1 MKFLSF
7 FLHRNQF
14 VKGYVAALICIFG
27 IGVIQISQ
35 ISKLTAME
43 ETKSTYAF
51 ALKKDIESERV
62 HLKLLQNFPSFG
74 FGNLVADWSFL
85 KFLQYFGNESAR
97 AKTGYDLS
105 PEYFEVIINR
115 DPRFLETYLFLST
128 SITLYAGQPQK
139 TVTLIE
145 EGLQSISP
153 EISRKSPYLW
163 MYKGSDE
170 MLFLGDTEAAQHSYE
185 MAAKWAETYDNPQSQ
200 SLAANAR
207 QTAQFLA
214 NNSQSKQAR
223 VGAWSMILSNAPN
236 EATRQRAIKEIE
248 ALGGEVIVTPQ
259 GKMKVKT
266 P

>member
-1 MKFLSF
+1 MFS
-7 FLHRNQF
+7 
-14 VKGYVAALICIFG
+14 
-27 IGVIQISQ
+27 VITKKRL
-35 ISKLTAME
+35 ISKIASAFVTTVCAVGIVTLQQPTSDTIIDNPRASKE
-43 ETKSTYAF
+43 QLKREKSISKTR
-51 ALKKDIESERV
+51 L
-62 HLKLLQNFPSFG
+62 
-74 FGNLVADWSFL
+74 NLVNQIPGLGFDNLIADWTYL
-85 KFLQYFGNESAR
+85 KFIQYFGDGEARSA
-97 AKTGYDLS
+97 TGYSLV
-105 PEYFEVIINR
+105 PEYFEAMVNH
-115 DPRFLETYLFLST
+115 DPRFIQAYLALSPAN
-128 SITLYAGQPQK
+128 SLYAGQPQK
-139 TVTLIE
+139 TVALIE

-223 VGAWSMILSNAPN
+223 VGAWSMILSNAPD

-259 GKMKVKT
+259 GRMKVKT

>member
-1 MKFLSF
+1 MNIPNLKIKKFTILGLCVLGVVVLQLSR
-7 FLHRNQF
+7 LNSRVDSARVSTKQ
-14 VKGYVAALICIFG
+14 L
-27 IGVIQISQ
+27 
-35 ISKLTAME
+35 KLE
-43 ETKSTYAF
+43 ESAEKKS
-51 ALKKDIESERV
+51 
-62 HLKLLQNFPSFG
+62 LKLLNQIPSFG
-74 FGNLVADWSFL
+74 FDNLTADWVYL
-85 KFLQYFGNESAR
+85 KFVQYFGEGKAR
-97 AKTGYDLS
+97 PETGYSLV
-105 PEYFEVIINR
+105 PEYFEAVVNH
-115 DPRFLETYLFLST
+115 DPRFIQAYLALSPAN
-128 SITLYAGQPQK
+128 SLYAGQPQK

-223 VGAWSMILSNAPN
+223 VGAWSMILSNAPD

-259 GKMKVKT
+259 GRMKVKT

>member
-1 MKFLSF
+1 MNTYKSCKNLFKIS
-7 FLHRNQF
+7 
-14 VKGYVAALICIFG
+14 AAPALAIFG
-27 IGVIQISQ
+27 LVGVVFLQKPRINLEEEKL
-35 ISKLTAME
+35 SKAKYIRQE
-43 ETKSTYAF
+43 QSET
-51 ALKKDIESERV
+51 IRV
-62 HLKLLQNFPSFG
+62 SFLNKLPAFG
-74 FGNLVADWSFL
+74 FSNLVADWVFL
-85 KFLQYFGNESAR
+85 KFLLYFGEGKAR
-97 AKTGYDLS
+97 PETGYSLV
-105 PEYFEVIINR
+105 PEYFEAVVNH
-115 DPRFLETYLFLST
+115 DPRFIQAYLALSPAT
-128 SITLYAGQPQK
+128 SLYAGQPQK

-223 VGAWSMILSNAPN
+223 VGAWSMILSNAPD

-259 GKMKVKT
+259 GRMKVKT

>member
-1 MKFLSF
+1 MSY
-7 FLHRNQF
+7 LHQTQSA
-14 VKGYVAALICIFG
+14 KGYIIAFLCILG
-27 IGVIQISQ
+27 IGSIQISQ
-35 ISKLTAME
+35 INQLT
-43 ETKSTYAF
+43 TKQKVKSTQN
-51 ALKKDIESERV
+51 LKKDVE
-62 HLKLLQNFPSFG
+62 LQKLSLNFLQKFPSFSLD
-74 FGNLVADWSFL
+74 NLVADWVFL
-85 KFLQYFGNESAR
+85 KFLLYFGDGEPRSA
-97 AKTGYDLS
+97 TGYSLV
-105 PEYFEVIINR
+105 PEYFEAVVNH
-115 DPRFLETYLFLST
+115 DPRFIQAYLALSPAT
-128 SITLYAGQPQK
+128 SLYAGQPQK

-223 VGAWSMILSNAPN
+223 VGAWSMILSNAPD

-259 GKMKVKT
+259 GRMKVKS